1 MISPFVQIIYRLAIQ
16 SSSFIN
22 LEFDCAAD
30 NEEIM
35 LALRKLVQLGVV
47 NKDEH
52 GVFSVNKFVEP
63 GPGLK
68 RFRSS

>member
-16 SSSFIN
+16 SSSFIS
-22 LEFDCAAD
+22 LDFDCAAD

-35 LALRKLVQLGVV
+35 LALRELVELGAV
-47 NKDEH
+47 NKDEY
-52 GVFSVNKFVEP
+52 GVFSVNKFVKP

-68 RFRSS
+68 RIRSS